1 MDDIRGV
8 DPIYK
13 GVVTAND
20 VVLAQGREKNRDLL
34 TVTVTAAKSALAVLR
49 MRCQV

>member
-20 VVLAQGREKNRDLL
+20 VVLAQGREKNQDLL
-34 TVTVTAAKSALAVLR
+34 TVTAAKSALAVLR

>member
-13 GVVTAND
+13 GVSTANG
-20 VVLAQGREKNRDLL
+20 VVLAQGREKNSKHLSIR
-34 TVTVTAAKSALAVLR
+34 AAKHELAVLR

>member
-20 VVLAQGREKNRDLL
+20 VVLAQSREKYPDLL
-34 TVTVTAAKSALAVLR
+34 TATAAKSDLAVLR